1 MTNWVS
7 PSSQKIFFVTS
18 DIPMTNWVSPS
29 SQKYFGGTMTN
40 WVSPSSQ
47 KIFFVTSDIP
57 MTNWVSPSSQKYF
70 GQNTTSGH
78 SNREII
84 FSFTIF
90 DYWKSLKDAIFV
102 AEISQITD
110 LQDMC

>member
-1 MTNWVS
+1 MTK
-7 PSSQKIFFVTS
+7 KIL
-18 DIPMTNWVSPS
+18 W
-29 SQKYFGGTMTN
+29 
-40 WVSPSSQ
+40 
-47 KIFFVTSDIP
+47 
-57 MTNWVSPSSQKYF
+57 
-70 GQNTTSGH
+70 QNTTSGH

-90 DYWKSLKDAIFV
+90 DYWKALKDAIFV